1 MFTETVEHTWEA
13 GHSLPHLPG
22 KCSSLHGHTWRA
34 SITVAGPSLDQ
45 AGILVEFGAFKQRM
59 RDWIDSRLDHS
70 LMLGAGDN
78 LIPLL
83 DLDQPAGEP
92 RSPLAAAF
100 IERSQRLFVFG
111 RDFPDAPWPSVEGV
125 AQLLAHHAHT
135 RLEQATTRRDVY
147 ISQVT
152 VRETDHNSATWHN
165 PDPPTAANATAS
177 AVRVEA
183 TRAFGNLPPDVLR
196 ELLTATAPQT
206 AAEIAAQMGVPLS
219 VARYCVDQ
227 VYAEVVAEQ
236 QAKFDHEIAQILDTP
251 DK

>member
-1 MFTETVEHTWEA
+1 MFTGTVEHTWEA

-45 AGILVEFGAFKQRM
+45 AGILVEFGAFKRHM

-83 DLDQPAGEP
+83 DLDRPAGEP
-92 RSPLAAAF
+92 APPLAAAF
-100 IERSQRLFVFG
+100 TERAQRLFVFG
-111 RDFPDAPWPSVEGV
+111 RDFPDTPWPSVEGV

-135 RLEQATTRRDVY
+135 WLEQATTRSDVY
-147 ISQVT
+147 VSQVT
-152 VRETDHNSATWHN
+152 VRETDSNSATWHN
-165 PDPPTAANATAS
+165 PHPPTTTAAS
-177 AVRVEA
+177 AVRAEA
-183 TRAFGNLPPDVLR
+183 TQALGNMPPGVLR
-196 ELLTATAPQT
+196 ELLTATAPHT
-206 AAEIAAQMGVPLS
+206 AADIARDMGVPLP
-219 VARYCVDQ
+219 VARYYVDQ
-227 VYAEVVAEQ
+227 VYAEAVAAQ
-236 QAKFDHEIAQILDTP
+236 QAKFDNEIAQILHTP